1 MAQSACFKTNRRT
14 LALAIEAGHV
24 SWPTSRRSRSRL
36 RHGDLFACTD
46 SRIQLTVKCDGRIM
60 PRAVDTNVILESHPH
75 RFLAPPRA
83 ATALNCRGC
92 FAKRSA
98 QRRRPEQRIDANAL
112 RTSMAAVHRVRDRER
127 AELAVRVPDIALDR
141 GEASLWA
148 HAVHRE
154 DSWLLCGPDTA
165 SLRFGIRL
173 GFRDRLVSL
182 ERLLDNVGHRPNPP
196 LRAAYTRKWHD
207 RTLGHLV
214 LAEHSQS

>member
-1 MAQSACFKTNRRT
+1 MA
-14 LALAIEAGHV
+14 
-24 SWPTSRRSRSRL
+24 
-36 RHGDLFACTD
+36 RHHGPVL
-46 SRIQLTVKCDGRIM
+46 
-60 PRAVDTNVILESHPH
+60 VDTNVIVESH
-75 RFLAPPRA
+75 RIGSWRALAGGNRVETVEDCIA
-83 ATALNCRGC
+83 ETQAG
-92 FAKRSA
+92 K
-98 QRRRPEQRIDANAL
+98 QRRRPERRIDTNAL

-127 AELAVRVPDIALDR
+127 AELAVRVPDIALGR

-154 DSWLLCGPDTA
+154 DSWQFCGPDTA

-182 ERLLDNVGHRPNPP
+182 ERLLENVGHRPNPP
-196 LRAAYTRKWHD
+196 LRAAYTRRWHD